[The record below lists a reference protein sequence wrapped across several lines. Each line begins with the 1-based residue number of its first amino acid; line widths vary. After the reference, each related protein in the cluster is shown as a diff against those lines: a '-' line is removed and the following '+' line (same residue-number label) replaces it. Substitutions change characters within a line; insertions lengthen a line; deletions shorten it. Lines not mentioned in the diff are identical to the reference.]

1 MKETMP
7 DMTKLNELMR
17 ELWNETHEANP
28 ETAAPKLF
36 ASLPSDEFVSTFQ
49 ALIAGAYSTFLSSV
63 GTEKNKRE
71 RRSRP
76 TQNPQRYRAQL
87 LAEIAMRPFR
97 VPSRGAIRVHFQDM
111 TQEYW
116 IEWIAA
122 KESRI
127 NGYRENIA
135 WAQGIVV
142 LMTEHKASVC
152 GELPDDIKVELFS
165 RPGHPDG
172 NTE

>member
-1 MKETMP
+1 
-7 DMTKLNELMR
+7 MTKLNELMR

-36 ASLPSDEFVSTFQ
+36 SSLPPDEFISTFQ

-71 RRSRP
+71 ERRSRP

-87 LAEIAMRPFR
+87 LAEISMRPFR
-97 VPSRGAIRVHFQDM
+97 VPSRGAVRVHFQDM
-111 TQEYW
+111 TPAYW
-116 IEWIAA
+116 REWIQA

-127 NGYRENIA
+127 NGYRENIV
-135 WAQGIVV
+135 WAEGICV
-142 LMTEHKASVC
+142 LMETHRAAVC
-152 GELPDDIKVELFS
+152 GELPDDVKVELFS
-165 RPGHPDG
+165 RPGRPDG